1 MTAMWVGGIRGAG
14 WESGEAQEAL
24 VFPVAEFS
32 SFSGKH
38 VVRIV
43 GKIKCRIPTL
53 IGLTSVKICSSA
65 RLQLLSFNPYVGL
78 QPETPTRA
86 TGCR

>member
-1 MTAMWVGGIRGAG
+1 MAGLEGAG

-32 SFSGKH
+32 SFFGKH

-43 GKIKCRIPTL
+43 GTIKCIIPTL
-53 IGLTSVKICSSA
+53 IGLTSVKICSTA
-65 RLQLLSFNPYVGL
+65 RVQLLSFDPYVGL
-78 QPETPTRA
+78 QPEAPTRA